1 MPVATMT
8 NKGQVTIPKK
18 VRDALHLQSGDK
30 LEFVCE
36 EAGII
41 TVRPVKKSVDEVFG
55 KLYRKGRAPVSTE
68 EMREAVEKKFK
79 KEYGRGADESA

>member
-18 VRDALHLQSGDK
+18 VRDTLQLQSGDK

-36 EAGII
+36 DSGVI
-41 TVRPVKKSVDEVFG
+41 TVRPIKRSVDEVFG
-55 KLYRKGRAPVSTE
+55 RLHMKGRAPVSTE
-68 EMREAVEKKFK
+68 EMKAAVGRKFK
-79 KEYGRGADESA
+79 KEYSRGADEGS